1 MTVSDH
7 TLRRVVVTGATG
19 MIGSH
24 LVCRLLDSGYR
35 DITVL
40 ARAQSSLS
48 KLASTMLHFGKGDLY
63 KSLECRLMPLM
74 SLDNLKEALEGC
86 DLLFDCAADISFV
99 GGQEQITSN
108 RDIAYAVA
116 QAALESGVGMVV
128 HVSSI
133 STLQG
138 KEAPECIDESAVME
152 SLAGRSSYSVSKFW
166 AENEFWR
173 VYEAGLPVI
182 IVNPSVVLGG
192 GRWNKGAM
200 PAYEDAVRRGIP
212 SVAGGTTGYVS
223 AEDVARA
230 MEILSRTSS
239 AVGERFILSAD
250 NLPLDEIWAMI
261 ADIMGV
267 KRPKE
272 VPMAVVSALYRIL
285 RFTERA
291 GIRMKLQSPHL
302 ETLLHRH
309 LYDGSKITR
318 YCRFDYTP
326 LPDAIPSMIGW

>member
-1 MTVSDH
+1 MTAEPTSRK
-7 TLRRVVVTGATG
+7 TVVTGATG

-24 LVCRLLDSGYR
+24 LICRLLDLGYR

-40 ARAQSSLS
+40 ARSQSSLA
-48 KLASTMLHFGKGDLY
+48 KLASTMLHFGKSDLY
-63 KSLECRLMPLM
+63 PSLKCRVMSLM
-74 SLDNLKEALEGC
+74 SLDNLKEAFKGC
-86 DLLFDCAADISFV
+86 DLLFNCAADISFV
-99 GGQEQITSN
+99 GGQTQITAN

-116 QAALESGVGMVV
+116 QAALESGVGMTV

-138 KEAPECIDESAVME
+138 KEAPDTIDESSVME

-166 AENEFWR
+166 AESEFWR
-173 VYEAGLPVI
+173 AHEAGLPVV

-192 GRWNKGAM
+192 GRWNSGAM
-200 PAYEDAVRRGIP
+200 PSYERAVRRGVP

-230 MEILSRTSS
+230 METLSRTPS
-239 AVGERFILSAD
+239 AVGERFVLSAE
-250 NLPLDEIWAMI
+250 NMSLDEMWAMI
-261 ADIMGV
+261 ADTIGV
-267 KRPKE
+267 KRSGR
-272 VPMAVVSALYRIL
+272 VPVAVVSALYSVL
-285 RFTERA
+285 RFTEKI

-302 ETLLHRH
+302 EALLHRH

-326 LPDAIPSMIGW
+326 LQEAIPTMTGW

>member
-1 MTVSDH
+1 MTADH
-7 TLRRVVVTGATG
+7 TSRKTVVTGATG

-24 LVCRLLDSGYR
+24 LVCRLLDLGYR

-40 ARAQSSLS
+40 TRSQSSLA

-63 KSLECRLMPLM
+63 SSLTCKVIPLM
-74 SLDNLKEALEGC
+74 SLENLREAFEGC
-86 DLLFDCAADISFV
+86 DLLFNCAADISFI
-99 GGQEQITSN
+99 GGDAQITAN

-116 QAALESGVGMVV
+116 QAALESGIGTTV
-128 HVSSI
+128 HVSSV

-138 KEAPECIDESAVME
+138 KEAPERIDEESVME

-173 VYEAGLPVI
+173 VSQAGLPVV

-192 GRWNKGAM
+192 GRWNNGAM
-200 PAYEDAVRRGIP
+200 PSYEQAIRRSVP

-230 MEILSRTSS
+230 TEILSRTPS
-239 AVGERFILSAD
+239 AVGERFVLSAD
-250 NLPLDEIWAMI
+250 DLPLNEIWAMI
-261 ADIMGV
+261 ADAIGV

-272 VPMAVVSALYRIL
+272 IPMATISVIHSLL
-285 RFTERA
+285 RFTEKI
-291 GIRMKLQSPHL
+291 GIRMKLQSPHV
-302 ETLLHRH
+302 EAMLHRH

-318 YCRFDYTP
+318 YCSFDYTP
-326 LPDAIPSMIGW
+326 LHEAIPAMIGW